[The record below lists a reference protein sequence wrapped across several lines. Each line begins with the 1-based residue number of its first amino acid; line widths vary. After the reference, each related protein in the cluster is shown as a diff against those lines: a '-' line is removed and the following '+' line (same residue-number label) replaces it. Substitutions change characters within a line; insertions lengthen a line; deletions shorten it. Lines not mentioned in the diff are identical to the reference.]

1 MSGYE
6 EIARQ
11 FTPSQKQLRG
21 GAQRT
26 QTIIV
31 TDLIC
36 EGPIEGLVEGRASVF
51 LNNDRMDTP
60 AGGTRIYSTSD
71 ISSVSIQ
78 LTQGSSTGTLTN
90 ASLDMNTDGKRY
102 LIIKKTHTQTVTAHF
117 RRGASATGARGG
129 LKINTDSNFFE
140 NSMITKPEE
149 ATSPATII
157 WARLIPLNEN
167 AKELAGDTEY
177 YSGRIGKRVDATEAH
192 WYPIDTGMEP
202 FGKLQRRDITY
213 EYTLEIDTPVEVTAI
228 SNLTVQLASIV
239 SFGAANTATNYS
251 FDDAGAVFDK
261 VADLPATGQK
271 VHSGQL
277 QFRVGELHQKA
288 LIGEGGEG
296 VNAIVSSP
304 NVQIERSSSHLGVNY
319 GGSQAPKV
327 FIGTGT
333 SGTGFGLTPAQVAEL
348 DEIKINI
355 SYGGGFKQ
363 VNSAGDDEY
372 TYQDYK
378 MFISTKVDGTFG
390 DDELLRTLDHYGMYN
405 DPVTWE
411 HIVDM
416 ESYKPFDDFKITI
429 VRKTAHD
436 GDGYLSTINE
446 TTGLRDRWTN
456 NINQTQAVVSN
467 LVSIIKDSLS
477 FPLTAVARVSYSTK
491 SYQELPERRYHIR
504 GLKVSVPSNYVTREE
519 YGQALY
525 TRNANGDVDPN
536 GIYQDWDGTF
546 RTQVYTNNPAWIFYD
561 ILTNNR
567 YGLGTFL
574 SADEVDKYALYRIAR
589 YCDELVPDG
598 KGGTEPRYTCN
609 VYIGKQTDAYK
620 LLKDLTTNFVAML
633 YFLDGKVTPVQDVP
647 ASPSY
652 TFNATNVINGEFNY
666 ESTGDKTQT
675 NQIVVTWNNPE
686 NMYAT
691 EPLILEDRRNIAETG
706 RIISRSAFAFGCTS
720 EGQATRYGRWKLWT
734 SINQKE
740 IVSFQTGMTAAFL
753 SPGDLVNIQDGAR
766 HGLRYGG
773 RVSSTGTRTTTT
785 VPLDS
790 AVSLTSGSTYELTI
804 VFVKPGAYLTGKDTV
819 TINTDTYN
827 SGDLI
832 PQAYI
837 YNSSN
842 SVYELKDIETE
853 EEAANAKESASSTKA
868 LLLDW
873 KDTYRTESRDVTTST
888 GNNITSLSVSTG
900 FSAVP
905 LSEDVWGLK
914 ETSATAQ
921 VVHGSL
927 KVYKVLGIAE
937 DSKGNFDI
945 TAAEHYNE
953 KFQSIDTDFNAYI
966 ADRIYPTVTYQSVVP
981 PVICLYSK
989 VPRYKQEKSVY
1000 IAWTPPAG
1008 SNITTTSQSGQEESN
1023 STSSVYEHL
1032 LEFEIR
1038 HNLPLSEKYEASPIR
1053 VENGINNYEFTDVPA
1068 GNFTASILVK
1078 NTIGKL
1084 SERKDISILIENR
1097 QPNIVDSEEFMEQ
1110 LPKGG
1115 TANSQT
1121 TISSIDRG
1129 HLTMTNFSAADTD
1142 RTQGIYSG
1150 VAGTSDGSGTVG
1162 TFNIQVSSSGAV
1174 VSAVA
1179 ATFGFG
1185 HAVGDT
1191 ITILDSALGGGDAEN
1206 FTMDVN
1212 TVSVAGVFSFAGPRY
1227 NYKSPQQ
1234 ISEVYSNP
1242 SNGAAATFSQDCT
1255 TMTVSDGTGGVSVS
1269 NSSDYQNLW
1278 EHYYIL
1284 FDKSNAAD
1292 TLKLI
1297 KYTKTIDNQNSY
1309 WYDAGTGTSNGTGL
1323 VSKNGTITR
1332 TAFSST
1338 IVGTG
1343 TAFLADFEQ
1352 GALIELADNFSAKVT
1367 QVISNTKMLIDRY
1380 SEDNATDVT
1389 YKTNNCRIDY
1399 NNDSVI
1405 GKVYKDASGNYYLD
1419 SYVSYD
1425 TSSVLSA
1432 LTVSGST
1439 TDSEGNIVVTMSDN
1453 SQIIIPKGVNVKVVY
1468 ADDANG
1474 TNKSFTR
1481 GSNQR
1486 FVLYFEYTG
1495 PTPELDDITG
1505 TWVNYIG
1512 ELQGVIAIY
1521 ADDASGTAKSFS
1533 PASKDFVNFLE
1544 WTVTKPDITDTRVT
1558 SLTAFVKFVGTDGAN
1573 SRTVNLSTTKQVFA
1587 YDNAGSNPNP
1597 NTSTVTATAVNTVG
1611 TPYYQF
1617 FVNGSSVVNSTT
1629 NSYTYTPQSSF
1640 SNLPETIEVNLR
1652 EGGTSTTVL
1661 ASDIMTVYGIKATE
1675 DGQDA
1680 FTVVLSNEAHN
1691 IPAIDTGAPK
1701 TNGYANSGTDIKVFL
1716 GTTALS
1722 YGTGASTFS
1731 VTASGSGITP
1741 NASPSTVSTNTRRY
1755 GIASSMANTAT
1766 SATITYSIE
1775 ARNAAGVATTFT
1787 KVQSFTKGNDGTDGV
1802 TINVENESYT
1812 VPTKSEGAAV
1822 TNAFDES
1829 SAKITVSVGTQDC
1842 TYATSGALTFS
1853 VAISARTAVTDSGII
1868 TSSNSNKIVNIPV
1881 ITSFSAVT
1889 GSRTFQIT
1897 VRNADGDQIGVYN
1910 KTQTFSR
1917 SPAGENV
1924 VTFSLTRPNINLES
1938 SAAGVPTAA
1947 AYTQANTE
1955 LSVLHGNTTLSFHPT
1970 AYSSG
1975 TTAQK
1980 LGKWSYS
1987 LVSATPSGL
1996 GNPTYQTIGNASSS
2010 GADFAAL
2017 QWQASDFVNV
2027 SNYNTTSVMTFKYT
2041 LRIVAYSP
2049 TLDSS
2054 GNLVS
2059 LPTQD
2064 VSIVFSKTLD
2074 GSSNLQAELS
2084 NGNHTITANTDGTVP
2099 SGNFAGTG
2107 TELRVFEGD
2116 TALDFHNTG
2125 NSPGT
2130 FAIAVA
2136 LTGVT
2141 QGASPSFAV
2150 SGSSPSRYASFA
2162 DITAMSGDTG
2172 KIVFTITGKKADGND
2187 FASFDIQQS
2196 FSKSKTGDE
2205 GDEGA
2210 EGDGGYSIILADP
2223 AVTIREKA
2231 DGTYDFTGTT
2241 TNLKVFHQG
2250 TSIYATSMV
2259 SFVNNGTTDST
2270 LLITARTITGSIPN
2284 NLNTQFA
2291 IQQDALGSVNGGV
2304 GTANAD
2310 QSSGGSNPFFV
2321 GWDPITSWTAGGLT
2335 GTRTMKIR
2343 ARSIVGGVTTDSN
2356 FTATQTITAIPYQP
2370 RSSATFTFDLS
2381 DSSFMT
2387 SQGNGAYSRTNNN
2400 FVSARSAAG
2409 ASAYSVR
2416 WAGSLSNTVA
2426 RGIIALV
2433 QNNSSDKCIVPGDV
2447 VEIIDT
2453 TDSANPEIATRIYR
2467 PTVNPPGTGHFGPAS
2482 SYGSTTVPNFQS
2494 IPTSASAT
2502 ALWSS
2507 VVVKRF
2513 RGSVIVDDTLSANS
2527 LIAND
2532 TFTKNLNIGADGAI
2546 TLTGQT
2552 GKIVQG
2558 KTTFGEDE
2566 VAGFFLGMDAGTAKF
2581 RIGNSDN
2588 TKGLSWDGSD
2598 LTVRG
2603 DLKGGTI
2610 TSSDGAHDG
2619 ASAGSG
2625 FFLGQ
2630 NGAAYIGNTAGGHI
2644 KVGGAQGAI
2653 ISAVS
2658 KEAVS
2663 GIGSELVLFGV
2674 QGVGSTGSL
2683 SGNSQEIT
2691 IGTLPGG
2698 PNAFKPF
2705 ASVHVSLNMAA
2716 ACRVTGQ
2723 LIMTAGGASVTNT
2736 STITFTSVTAV
2747 NTPFGFLGNL
2757 GVVANLTSYN
2767 LMTSGDTIT
2776 ASGGRIATVGSKY
2789 DYNGTYFVWLTA
2801 LSGIPAGVTT
2811 WSTQAFNTS
2820 AVIVCTETIT
2830 VPSSSKQSL
2839 TLSGFLN
2846 QSTIED
2852 TDIKLK
2858 LWHYNA
2864 SGTSTTFP
2872 SGSTYINLYAYG
2884 EKVK

>member
-1 MSGYE
+1 MP
-6 EIARQ
+6 A
-11 FTPSQKQLRG
+11 FTYTAAPSQEQLRE

-228 SNLTVQLASIV
+228 NNLTVQLASIV
-239 SFGAANTATNYS
+239 SFGAANTPTNYS
-251 FDDAGAVFDK
+251 FDDAGAVFDN

-288 LIGEGGEG
+288 LTGEGGEG

-304 NVQIERSSSHLGVNY
+304 NVQIEQSSSHLGINY

-333 SGTGFGLTPAQVAEL
+333 SGTGFGLTPAQVSEL

-363 VNSAGDDEY
+363 VNSKGDDEY

-390 DDELLRTLDHYGMYN
+390 DDELLRTLDHAGMYN

-411 HIVDM
+411 HVVNM

-429 VRKTAHD
+429 VRITADD
-436 GDGYLSTINE
+436 GDGYLRTINE

-525 TRNANGDVDPN
+525 TRNANGDMDPN

-574 SADEVDKYALYRIAR
+574 SANEVDKYALYRIAR

-819 TINTDTYN
+819 TINNIIYN

-853 EEAANAKESASSTKA
+853 EEAANAKEAADSLQA

-873 KDTYRTESRDVTTST
+873 KDTYRTESRDVTST

-966 ADRIYPTVTYQSVVP
+966 ADRIYPALTHQSVVP

-989 VPRYKQEKSVY
+989 VPKYKQENSVS

-1008 SNITTTSQSGQEESN
+1008 SNISTTSQSGQEESN
-1023 STSSVYEHL
+1023 STSSTYEHL

-1038 HNLPLSEKYEASPIR
+1038 HNLPLSDKYDASPIF
-1053 VENGINNYEFTDVPA
+1053 VNKDKNTYEFTNVPA

-1078 NTIGKL
+1078 NTIGNL

-1097 QPNIVDSEEFMEQ
+1097 QPNIVDSEGFMEQ

-1191 ITILDSALGGGDAEN
+1191 ITILDSALGGGGAEN

-1242 SNGAAATFSQDCT
+1242 SNGAAATFSQDCS
-1255 TMTVSDGTGGVSVS
+1255 TMTVSDATGGVSVS
-1269 NSSDYQNLW
+1269 NFLDYQNLW
-1278 EHYYIL
+1278 LHYYIL
-1284 FDKSNAAD
+1284 FDKSNTTD

-1332 TAFSST
+1332 PAFSST

-1380 SEDNATDVT
+1380 SEDNATGVT

-1495 PTPELDDITG
+1495 PTPEIGDITG

-1544 WTVTKPDITDTRVT
+1544 WTVTKPTDLTDTRVS
-1558 SLTAFVKFVGTDGAN
+1558 SL
-1573 SRTVNLSTTKQVFA
+1573 SS
-1587 YDNAGSNPNP
+1587 
-1597 NTSTVTATAVNTVG
+1597 
-1611 TPYYQF
+1611 
-1617 FVNGSSVVNSTT
+1617 FVNYIGS
-1629 NSYTYTPQSSF
+1629 
-1640 SNLPETIEVNLR
+1640 
-1652 EGGTSTTVL
+1652 
-1661 ASDIMTVYGIKATE
+1661 
-1675 DGQDA
+1675 
-1680 FTVVLSNEAHN
+1680 
-1691 IPAIDTGAPK
+1691 
-1701 TNGYANSGTDIKVFL
+1701 
-1716 GTTALS
+1716 
-1722 YGTGASTFS
+1722 
-1731 VTASGSGITP
+1731 
-1741 NASPSTVSTNTRRY
+1741 
-1755 GIASSMANTAT
+1755 
-1766 SATITYSIE
+1766 
-1775 ARNAAGVATTFT
+1775 
-1787 KVQSFTKGNDGTDGV
+1787 DGV

-1822 TNAFDES
+1822 ANAFDES

-1842 TYATSGALTFS
+1842 TSATSGAFTFS
-1853 VAISARTAVTDSGII
+1853 VAISARTAVTDGGSI
-1868 TSSNSNKIVNIPV
+1868 TLSNSNKTVNIPV

-1897 VRNADGDQIGVYN
+1897 VRNADGVQIGVYN

-1917 SPAGENV
+1917 GPAGENV

-1996 GNPTYQTIGNASSS
+1996 GNPTYQTIGNAASS

-2116 TALDFHNTG
+2116 TALDFHANG

-2172 KIVFTITGKKADGND
+2172 KIVFTITGKKADGNA

-2196 FSKSKTGDE
+2196 FSKSKTGEE

-2223 AVTIREKA
+2223 AVTIREQA

-2291 IQQDALGSVNGGV
+2291 VQQDALGSVNGGV

-2400 FVSARSAAG
+2400 FISARSAAG
-2409 ASAYSVR
+2409 ANAYSVQ

-2494 IPTSASAT
+2494 ISTSTSAT
-2502 ALWSS
+2502 DLWSS
-2507 VVVKRF
+2507 AVVKRF

-2532 TFTKNLNIGADGAI
+2532 TFTKNLNIGAGGAI

-2588 TKGLSWDGSD
+2588 TTGLTWDGSA

-2603 DLKGGTI
+2603 DLRGGTI
-2610 TSSDGAHDG
+2610 TSSEGAHEG
-2619 ASAGSG
+2619 SAGSG

-2630 NGAAYIGNTAGGHI
+2630 NGSAYIGKTTGGHI
-2644 KVGGAQGAI
+2644 KVGTQGAI

-2674 QGVGSTGSL
+2674 QGAGSTGSL
-2683 SGNSQEIT
+2683 SGYSQVIT

-2698 PNAFKPF
+2698 LNAFKPF

-2723 LIMTAGGASVTNT
+2723 LIMTPGGSTTTAS
-2736 STITFTSVTAV
+2736 SITFTSVTAV

-2757 GVVANLTSYN
+2757 GVVADVNSYN

-2776 ASGGRIATVGSKY
+2776 ASGGIIATVGSTY
-2789 DYNGTYFVWLTA
+2789 TYNGTYFVWLTA
-2801 LSGIPAGVTT
+2801 LSGSPVNVTA
-2811 WSTQAFNTS
+2811 WSTQAFNAN

-2830 VPSSSKQSL
+2830 VPSSSRQSL

-2846 QSTIED
+2846 QSTTED
-2852 TDIKLK
+2852 TDITLK
-2858 LWHYNA
+2858 LYHYNA